1 MRLHPGY
8 PLQTRIERNDRCLF
22 VVDIQAVADREF
34 AYAKAKDLTKLEEL
48 STQNRA
54 FCRVR

>member
-8 PLQTRIERNDRCLF
+8 PLQTRIRNDRCLF

-34 AYAKAKDLTKLEEL
+34 AYAKAKDLTKHEER
-48 STQNRA
+48 STQN
-54 FCRVR
+54 

>member
-34 AYAKAKDLTKLEEL
+34 AYAKAKDLTKHEER
-48 STQNRA
+48 STQN
-54 FCRVR
+54 